1 MVSCGSLYNSYN
13 EFLVS
18 NSLSFSQAQINIILG
33 CSLASI
39 YQDVLNAPVPEHLKA
54 IIDRLDERDTLLK
67 DGDVGQ

>member
-1 MVSCGSLYNSYN
+1 MMSFGSPYNSYN
-13 EFLVS
+13 ELPAS

-39 YQDVLNAPVPEHLKA
+39 YQDILNAPVPEHLKA
-54 IIDRLDERDTLLK
+54 IIDQLDERDTLLK